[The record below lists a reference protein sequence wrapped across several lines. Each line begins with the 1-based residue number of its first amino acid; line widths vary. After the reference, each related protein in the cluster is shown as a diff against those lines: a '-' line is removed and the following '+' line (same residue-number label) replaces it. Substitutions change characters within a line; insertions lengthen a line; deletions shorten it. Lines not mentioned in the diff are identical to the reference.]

1 MKWFEERLYE
11 DSTGGSYAQRFK
23 IDRILCDEVT
33 KFQQIMIFETPFFGR
48 VLALDGI
55 IQTTERDEFSYHEM
69 LAHVPIMDHGNV
81 KKVLIIGGG
90 DGGVLK
96 EVLKHKKIERVTLVE
111 IDARVI
117 ELCKLYLPSVN
128 SGAFESARV
137 DILIENGFD
146 FVSTNS
152 NLFDLIIVDSTDP
165 SPSSKLL
172 FSRKFFE
179 SCQACLAPKGIFVN
193 QNGVPF
199 LQSYQ
204 FKNTSDIIQHIFVY
218 PRFYFVAVPTYVGG
232 HMALGHF
239 SDSNYSNGDIDKIIR
254 RFQQTELDTCYYNPD
269 IHQSAFSAPN
279 FISNLA
285 YK

>member
-1 MKWFEERLYE
+1 MRWFEERLYE
-11 DSTGGSYAQRFK
+11 DAGEGSYAQHFK

-81 KKVLIIGGG
+81 KNVLIIGGG
-90 DGGVLK
+90 DGGVLR
-96 EVLKHKKIERVTLVE
+96 EVLKHEKIESVTLVE
-111 IDARVI
+111 IDEKVI
-117 ELCKLYLPSVN
+117 ELCKLYLPRIN
-128 SGAFESARV
+128 SGAFDNLRV
-137 DILIENGFD
+137 NILIENGFD
-146 FVSTNS
+146 FISTNH

-172 FSRKFFE
+172 FSKEFFE
-179 SCQACLAPKGIFVN
+179 SCRACLAPKGILVN

-199 LQSYQ
+199 LQSDQ
-204 FKNTSDIIQHIFVY
+204 FKNASNIIQRIFVY
-218 PRFYFVAVPTYVGG
+218 PSFYFVAVPTYIGG
-232 HMALGHF
+232 YMALGHF
-239 SDSNYSNGDIDKIIR
+239 SDSNYHSIDIDKLIG
-254 RFQQTELDTCYYNPD
+254 RFEQTSLDTCYYNPD
-269 IHQSAFSAPN
+269 IHKSAFAAPN
-279 FISNLA
+279 FIFNLT

>member
-11 DSTGGSYAQRFK
+11 DSAGGSYAQRFK
-23 IDRILCDEVT
+23 VDRILCDEVT
-33 KFQQIMIFETPFFGR
+33 KFQKIMIFETPFFGR

-81 KKVLIIGGG
+81 KNVLIIGGG

-96 EVLKHKKIERVTLVE
+96 EVLKHEKIESVTLVE
-111 IDARVI
+111 IDAKVI

-128 SGAFESARV
+128 SGAFDNSRV
-137 DILIENGFD
+137 SILIENGFD
-146 FVSTNS
+146 FVSKNH

-172 FSRKFFE
+172 FSKEFFKR
-179 SCQACLAPKGIFVN
+179 CQACLAPKGILVN

-199 LQSYQ
+199 FQSDQ
-204 FKNTSDIIQHIFVY
+204 FKNTSDIIRRIFIY

-232 HMALGHF
+232 YMALGHF
-239 SDSNYSNGDIDKIIR
+239 SDSNYETVDIDKLICQ
-254 RFQQTELDTCYYNPD
+254 FQQTKLDTSYYNPD
-269 IHQSAFSAPN
+269 IHKSAFTSPN